1 MSDHTH
7 VQDKHSRDFYNM
19 HLCIN
24 PMYQGGCRLSRRVL
38 RLLCAG
44 FEQGEYQT
52 VSTLLVLHITVITQ
66 NAIAIKSLIFLG
78 GSPRSGVWRGFRH
91 LRTTGRI
98 PARTKNYA
106 KILYKSIHDANHLT
120 RFATAWHPLLL
131 LLMLHPIFIRHYVF
145 EIHPIIPTFSPY
157 LRFASQIISQ
167 RKTICGQIWR
177 SI

>member
-1 MSDHTH
+1 MSRNKMSDHTH

-44 FEQGEYQT
+44 FEQGEYQS

-66 NAIAIKSLIFLG
+66 NAIAMKSLIFLG

-91 LRTTGRI
+91 LRTTGGRLSPKPTSQMEFPRAQRLTPRYYRNLSMTRI
-98 PARTKNYA
+98 
-106 KILYKSIHDANHLT
+106 I
-120 RFATAWHPLLL
+120 
-131 LLMLHPIFIRHYVF
+131 
-145 EIHPIIPTFSPY
+145 
-157 LRFASQIISQ
+157 
-167 RKTICGQIWR
+167 
-177 SI
+177 